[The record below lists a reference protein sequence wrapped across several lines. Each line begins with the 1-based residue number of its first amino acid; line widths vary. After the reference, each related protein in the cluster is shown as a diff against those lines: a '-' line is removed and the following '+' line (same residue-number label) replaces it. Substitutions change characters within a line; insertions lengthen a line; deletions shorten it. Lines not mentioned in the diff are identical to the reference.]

1 LEDNTDSSV
10 GVLLLNLGGPDSLR
24 AVKPFLFNL
33 FSDREIIRLGPSFLQ
48 KPIAWLIS
56 SLRHRKTEE
65 FYGQIGGK
73 SPICEI
79 TFAQAKALEEVLK
92 KSGVSGQ
99 WPGARVYVA
108 MRYWHPLIED
118 VIPEIHKD
126 GIRRLIVLSLYPQY
140 SVATTG
146 STLRKLGEVVSKYP
160 LEIFSI
166 RSWYDNQL
174 YIDALVEEI
183 RNGLEAFK
191 DRDEPSVMGNESGP
205 KERHVSGSSDSL
217 RVTHDALRPHV
228 LFSAHSLPVKFI
240 EEGDPY
246 ADQIQATINE
256 VVSKIDIQWSLSYQ
270 SKSGPVQWLGP
281 STDEMIEKLAEKE
294 TRNLLVVPISFVSD
308 HIETLYEIDILYRGM
323 AEKLGM
329 RLERVRSLNTSPLF
343 ISALQQIVVQGI
355 KEAGWLE

>member
-1 LEDNTDSSV
+1 
-10 GVLLLNLGGPDSLR
+10 LR

-33 FSDREIIRLGPSFLQ
+33 FSDRQIIRLGPSFLQ

-56 SLRHRKTEE
+56 TLRHRKTEG
-65 FYGQIGGK
+65 FYSLIGGK
-73 SPICEI
+73 SPIREI
-79 TFAQAKALEEVLK
+79 TLAQARALEEVLN
-92 KSGVSGQ
+92 KSGVRDQESGVK
-99 WPGARVYVA
+99 VYVA

-118 VIPEIHKD
+118 VIPEIHRD
-126 GIRRLIVLSLYPQY
+126 GARRLIVLSLYPQY

-146 STLRKLGEVVSKYP
+146 STLSKLGEVVSKYP
-160 LEIFSI
+160 IEIFSI
-166 RSWYDNQL
+166 QSWYDNQL
-174 YIDALVEEI
+174 YIDALVDEI
-183 RNGLEAFK
+183 KKGMDAFRNGQGDPAPTSE
-191 DRDEPSVMGNESGP
+191 V
-205 KERHVSGSSDSL
+205 
-217 RVTHDALRPHV
+217 HV

-256 VVSKIDIQWSLSYQ
+256 IVNKIDIHWSLSYQ

-281 STDEMIEKLAEKE
+281 STEKMLEELAEKG

-308 HIETLYEIDILYRGM
+308 HIETLYEIDILYKGM

-343 ISALQQIVVQGI
+343 ISALQQIVVQGM
-355 KEAGWLE
+355 KEAGWPE

>member
-1 LEDNTDSSV
+1 M
-10 GVLLLNLGGPDSLR
+10 LLLNLGGPDSLR

-56 SLRHRKTEE
+56 SLRSSKTEG
-65 FYGQIGGK
+65 FYGLIGGK
-73 SPICEI
+73 SPICDI
-79 TFAQAKALEEVLK
+79 TFAQAKALDEALNRSQLRETPPLAPPCQGGDG
-92 KSGVSGQ
+92 GVK
-99 WPGARVYVA
+99 VYVA

-118 VIPEIHKD
+118 VIPEIYKD
-126 GIRRLIVLSLYPQY
+126 GVRRLVVLSLYPQY

-146 STLRKLGEVVSKYP
+146 STLRKLDEVVSKYP
-160 LEIFSI
+160 IEIFSI
-166 RSWYDNQL
+166 KSWYDNQL
-174 YIDALVEEI
+174 YIDALVDEI
-183 RNGLEAFK
+183 KKGMDAFRNGQGDPAPTSE
-191 DRDEPSVMGNESGP
+191 V
-205 KERHVSGSSDSL
+205 
-217 RVTHDALRPHV
+217 HV

-246 ADQIQATINE
+246 ADQTQATIKE
-256 VVSKIDIQWSLSYQ
+256 IVSKIDVQWSLSYQ

-281 STDEMIEKLAEKE
+281 STDEMIEKLAEKG

-308 HIETLYEIDILYRGM
+308 HIETLYEIDILYKGM

-343 ISALQQIVVQGI
+343 ISALQQLVVQGME
-355 KEAGWLE
+355 EAGWLE